1 MDMGEIN
8 EMEIGPDVLNMP
20 DQQPQQLKQ
29 SSSDKSNNNRHK
41 EGECTSKMADGKL
54 MQRFDNTIK
63 RKNIIYMICFTVMSA
78 TFVWMWPKTR
88 FALKKYYLK

>member
-8 EMEIGPDVLNMP
+8 QTEIGTHLNMP

-54 MQRFDNTIK
+54 MQRFV
-63 RKNIIYMICFTVMSA
+63 NIIS
-78 TFVWMWPKTR
+78 
-88 FALKKYYLK
+88 